1 MAYNAPDIGSLS
13 AHEYNKVRQS
23 FDKYQQS
30 QKPKRGVNIRT
41 GGRSQPVF
49 NPQASKAAQA
59 RAPYTRGSYG
69 IEDEYRYMVSQGF
82 QPQAAAAA
90 APAPQAT
97 APAQSAP
104 AAQQAAPAYNPP
116 PVDTSMQDMFAAQIQ
131 QMQQAYQQ
139 SMMQQQ
145 QQFQQ
150 MQAQQ
155 EERMAALQQQ
165 MNQASA
171 AAQLAE
177 RQQVMGVQAAQSSVG
192 TPMQIARRGASGAF
206 GRRGLRIK
214 SLNV

>member
-1 MAYNAPDIGSLS
+1 MAYNAPAIGALS

-30 QKPKRGVNIRT
+30 QKPKTRNFSDKGQIK
-41 GGRSQPVF
+41 QPF
-49 NPQASKAAQA
+49 SPFQTKEAQA
-59 RAPYTRGSYG
+59 REPFKRGSYG

-82 QPQAAAAA
+82 RPQAAAAA
-90 APAPQAT
+90 APAPQAA

-104 AAQQAAPAYNPP
+104 PAQQAAPAYNPP

>member
-1 MAYNAPDIGSLS
+1 MAYNAPDIGALS

-23 FDKYQQS
+23 FDEYQQS
-30 QKPKRGVNIRT
+30 QKPIRRKGFET
-41 GGRSQPVF
+41 GKYVGYLPSQ
-49 NPQASKAAQA
+49 KKERDA
-59 RAPYTRGSYG
+59 RASFKRGSYG

-82 QPQAAAAA
+82 RPQAAAAA
-90 APAPQAT
+90 APAPQAA

-104 AAQQAAPAYNPP
+104 PAQQAAPAYNPP

-155 EERMAALQQQ
+155 EERMAAMQQQ

>member
-13 AHEYNKVRQS
+13 AHDYNKVRQS
-23 FDKYQQS
+23 LNQYRQS
-30 QKPKRGVNIRT
+30 QKPKTRNQSDRGQIKQPFSP
-41 GGRSQPVF
+41 SQI
-49 NPQASKAAQA
+49 KAAQA
-59 RAPYTRGSYG
+59 RASHKRGSYG

-90 APAPQAT
+90 AAAPQAA

-104 AAQQAAPAYNPP
+104 AAQQTAPAYYDPP

>member
-1 MAYNAPDIGSLS
+1 MAYNAPAIGALS

-23 FDKYQQS
+23 FDKYQQT
-30 QKPKRGVNIRT
+30 QKGKARPGLGRGDYRDMTAANAA
-41 GGRSQPVF
+41 RSERSSF
-49 NPQASKAAQA
+49 K
-59 RAPYTRGSYG
+59 RGSYG
-69 IEDEYRYMVSQGF
+69 IEDEYRYMVSKGF

-90 APAPQAT
+90 ARTPAPQAA

-104 AAQQAAPAYNPP
+104 PAYQAAPAYNPP
-116 PVDTSMQDMFAAQIQ
+116 PVDTSMQDMFAAQVQ